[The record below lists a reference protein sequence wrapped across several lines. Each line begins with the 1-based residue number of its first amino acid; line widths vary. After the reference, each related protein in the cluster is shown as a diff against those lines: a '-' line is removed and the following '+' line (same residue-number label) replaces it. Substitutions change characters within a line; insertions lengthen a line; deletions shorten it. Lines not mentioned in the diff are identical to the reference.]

1 MRNRRPKSFVRGTAL
16 LLSLLLAVPLQASA
30 VTIDEVQ
37 TRQEELAQENAQLEE
52 KLATLK
58 EDESAAL
65 EYQATLEEKIGVVEE
80 KIDTARENIQL
91 MDEEILVLEKKLDA
105 AQEEYQETLDLFAQR
120 VRALYKT
127 GNADTLA
134 VLLNSKS
141 FSEFALKTEMM
152 SAVAR
157 HDQEIVDQLTEYV
170 DATQADREELQKLQ
184 EEVAQNKRDL
194 ESDQDELKDLNAEN
208 EAVIADLVDQQLMVE
223 DTIQQNESED
233 AELNAT
239 LEALLAA
246 EQARIEEERRQ
257 QELAAQ
263 QAAQEAQQAQEEQ
276 NAQETTGEEGS
287 AEGTDTGDTT
297 VDDGSGDTTTGDTTD
312 DTTSVVIPETPVY
325 DDSFNPIWPCPGYA
339 YISGHFGDIYD
350 DGNPHNGLDIAAA
363 YGTPI
368 IAAQSG
374 TVLYADYHWSWGN
387 NVLISHNA
395 NYATRYA
402 HCSSLAVS
410 VGQYVEQGQIIG
422 YVGSTGYSFGN
433 HLHFEV
439 YYNNVRVDPDPYL
452 GI

>member
-276 NAQETTGEEGS
+276 NAQETTGEDGS
-287 AEGTDTGDTT
+287 AEGTDTGDGT
-297 VDDGSGDTTTGDTTD
+297 VDDGSGRHHLCGDPRD
-312 DTTSVVIPETPVY
+312 
-325 DDSFNPIWPCPGYA
+325 PGVRRRLQ
-339 YISGHFGDIYD
+339 
-350 DGNPHNGLDIAAA
+350 PHLALPGLRLHQR
-363 YGTPI
+363 P
-368 IAAQSG
+368 
-374 TVLYADYHWSWGN
+374 LW
-387 NVLISHNA
+387 
-395 NYATRYA
+395 R
-402 HCSSLAVS
+402 
-410 VGQYVEQGQIIG
+410 
-422 YVGSTGYSFGN
+422 
-433 HLHFEV
+433 HL
-439 YYNNVRVDPDPYL
+439 
-452 GI
+452 

>member
-208 EAVIADLVDQQLMVE
+208 EAVIADLVDPAGRGAGQ
-223 DTIQQNESED
+223 DRGGAPPAGAGCPAGRPRGPAGPGG
-233 AELNAT
+233 AE
-239 LEALLAA
+239 
-246 EQARIEEERRQ
+246 RPGDHRR
-257 QELAAQ
+257 
-263 QAAQEAQQAQEEQ
+263 
-276 NAQETTGEEGS
+276 G
-287 AEGTDTGDTT
+287 
-297 VDDGSGDTTTGDTTD
+297 
-312 DTTSVVIPETPVY
+312 
-325 DDSFNPIWPCPGYA
+325 
-339 YISGHFGDIYD
+339 
-350 DGNPHNGLDIAAA
+350 GL
-363 YGTPI
+363 
-368 IAAQSG
+368 
-374 TVLYADYHWSWGN
+374 
-387 NVLISHNA
+387 
-395 NYATRYA
+395 R
-402 HCSSLAVS
+402 
-410 VGQYVEQGQIIG
+410 
-422 YVGSTGYSFGN
+422 
-433 HLHFEV
+433 
-439 YYNNVRVDPDPYL
+439 
-452 GI
+452 

>member
-1 MRNRRPKSFVRGTAL
+1 M
-16 LLSLLLAVPLQASA
+16 
-30 VTIDEVQ
+30 
-37 TRQEELAQENAQLEE
+37 
-52 KLATLK
+52 
-58 EDESAAL
+58 
-65 EYQATLEEKIGVVEE
+65 
-80 KIDTARENIQL
+80 
-91 MDEEILVLEKKLDA
+91 
-105 AQEEYQETLDLFAQR
+105 
-120 VRALYKT
+120 
-127 GNADTLA
+127 
-134 VLLNSKS
+134 
-141 FSEFALKTEMM
+141 
-152 SAVAR
+152 
-157 HDQEIVDQLTEYV
+157 
-170 DATQADREELQKLQ
+170 
-184 EEVAQNKRDL
+184 AQNKRDL

-287 AEGTDTGDTT
+287 AEGTDTGDGT
-297 VDDGSGDTTTGDTTD
+297 VDDGSD

-325 DDSFNPIWPCPGYA
+325 DDGFNPIWPCPGYA

>member
-170 DATQADREELQKLQ
+170 DATQADRGGAAEAPGGSGPEQAGPGVLT
-184 EEVAQNKRDL
+184 RT
-194 ESDQDELKDLNAEN
+194 SWKDLNAEN

-239 LEALLAA
+239 LEALLARSRPGSRRSA
-246 EQARIEEERRQ
+246 ASRSWLPSRPPKRPSRPRRSRTPRRPPARRAPLR
-257 QELAAQ
+257 ARTPAM
-263 QAAQEAQQAQEEQ
+263 ARW
-276 NAQETTGEEGS
+276 TT
-287 AEGTDTGDTT
+287 APATPPLTT
-297 VDDGSGDTTTGDTTD
+297 
-312 DTTSVVIPETPVY
+312 PPL
-325 DDSFNPIWPCPGYA
+325 W
-339 YISGHFGDIYD
+339 
-350 DGNPHNGLDIAAA
+350 
-363 YGTPI
+363 
-368 IAAQSG
+368 
-374 TVLYADYHWSWGN
+374 
-387 NVLISHNA
+387 
-395 NYATRYA
+395 
-402 HCSSLAVS
+402 
-410 VGQYVEQGQIIG
+410 
-422 YVGSTGYSFGN
+422 
-433 HLHFEV
+433 
-439 YYNNVRVDPDPYL
+439 
-452 GI
+452 